1 MGVIRNGYHVYEK
14 SRRKALQEYEKLFAA
29 WVADNPDAPTDKRQ
43 QAVFDFMK
51 RVGLIRDLR
60 IVADYAD
67 LPRHSEVT

>member
-51 RVGLIRDLR
+51 RVGLI
-60 IVADYAD
+60 
-67 LPRHSEVT
+67 